1 MRTYELMVILDGDLV
16 DASLS
21 QARNSVRSRVDEVS
35 TVTNDDFEANRKF
48 AYEINHKTH
57 GHYMVLELTA
67 EPGALDPVE
76 RALLIAD
83 EVVRHK
89 IIRLPDDEVER
100 RLTERANPPKPKSE
114 PAAERT
120 TSEPAA
126 PVKPEPVTTV
136 PTPDGPDTSES
147 VASETTAA
155 NQSAEPDATATAEA
169 SQADDKSEQQIGAT
183 DA

>member
-1 MRTYELMVILDGDLV
+1 MRTYELMVILDGDLA

-21 QARNSVRSRVDEVS
+21 QARNNVRSRVDEVS

-89 IIRLPDDEVER
+89 VVRLPDDEVAR
-100 RLTERANPPKPKSE
+100 RLNERANPPKQ
-114 PAAERT
+114 
-120 TSEPAA
+120 
-126 PVKPEPVTTV
+126 EPVTATEEAQAAS
-136 PTPDGPDTSES
+136 TDASSTT
-147 VASETTAA
+147 ASEPTSDTASATTTKDDETTELPSTAA
-155 NQSAEPDATATAEA
+155 
-169 SQADDKSEQQIGAT
+169 SEEQIGVT